1 VDKCTEVSVEDIAE
15 NGCMSYVESTGGI
28 CICYDDS
35 MSQCIVNDDCD
46 LVDTS
51 DLSALK
57 LDGATDA
64 LCKSYSIVVD
74 ACTDVSIEEI
84 AENGCMSYVEST
96 GGICICY
103 DDSKT
108 LCIVNDDCDKVD
120 TAGLN
125 LLQLDGATDALCKS
139 YSIVVDACTDVSVDD
154 IAANGCM
161 SYVESTGGICICYD
175 DSKTLCI
182 VNDDCDTVDTSSLA
196 ALQLNG
202 ATDAL
207 CKSYSIVVDA
217 CSDVSVEEIAEN
229 GCMSYVEST
238 GGICICY
245 DDSMTQCIVND
256 DCDLVE
262 SSVLSKLQLSK
273 ATLQLDGATDALCK
287 SYSIVVDKCTEVSVE
302 DIAENGCMSYVESTG
317 GICICYDD
325 SMSQCIVNDDCDL
338 VDTSDLSA
346 LKLDGA
352 TDALCKSYSIV
363 VDACTDVSI
372 EEIAENGCM
381 SYVESTGG
389 ICICYDDSKTLCIVN
404 DDCDKVD
411 TAGLNLLQLDGA
423 TDALCKSYSIVV
435 DACTDVSVDD
445 IAANGCMSYVE
456 STGGI
461 CICYDDS
468 KTLCIVNDDCD
479 TVDTS
484 SLAALQL
491 NGATDALCKSYSIV
505 VDACSD
511 VSVEEIAENGCMSYV
526 ESTGGICICYDDSM
540 TQCIVNDDCNSVDTS
555 ELSMLKLNGA
565 TDALCKSYSIVVDAC
580 TDVSVEEIAENGC
593 MSYVESTG
601 GICICFDDSKT
612 LCIVNDDCDLVNT
625 SELSTLQL
633 DGATDALCKSYS
645 IVVDKCTE
653 VSVED
658 IAENGCMSYVE
669 RTGGICICYDDS
681 KSLCIVNDDCDLVD
695 MSALPAV

>member
-1 VDKCTEVSVEDIAE
+1 
-15 NGCMSYVESTGGI
+15 
-28 CICYDDS
+28 
-35 MSQCIVNDDCD
+35 
-46 LVDTS
+46 
-51 DLSALK
+51 
-57 LDGATDA
+57 
-64 LCKSYSIVVD
+64 
-74 ACTDVSIEEI
+74 
-84 AENGCMSYVEST
+84 
-96 GGICICY
+96 
-103 DDSKT
+103 
-108 LCIVNDDCDKVD
+108 
-120 TAGLN
+120 
-125 LLQLDGATDALCKS
+125 
-139 YSIVVDACTDVSVDD
+139 VDACTDVSVDE

-182 VNDDCDTVDTSSLA
+182 VNDDCDLVDMSGLST
-196 ALQLNG
+196 LQLDG

-245 DDSMTQCIVND
+245 DDSKTLCIVND
-256 DCDLVE
+256 DCDLVDT
-262 SSVLSKLQLSK
+262 SGLAKLQMSK
-273 ATLQLDGATDALCK
+273 STLQLDGATDALCK
-287 SYSIVVDKCTEVSVE
+287 SYSIVVDKCTEVSID
-302 DIAENGCMSYVESTG
+302 DIA
-317 GICICYDD
+317 
-325 SMSQCIVNDDCDL
+325 
-338 VDTSDLSA
+338 
-346 LKLDGA
+346 K
-352 TDALCKSYSIV
+352 
-363 VDACTDVSI
+363 
-372 EEIAENGCM
+372 NGCM

-411 TAGLNLLQLDGA
+411 TAGLNLLQLNGA

-435 DACTDVSVDD
+435 DACTDVSVDE

-479 TVDTS
+479 LVDMSGLST
-484 SLAALQL
+484 LQL
-491 NGATDALCKSYSIV
+491 DGATDALCKSYSIV

-526 ESTGGICICYDDSM
+526 ESTGGICICYDDSK
-540 TQCIVNDDCNSVDTS
+540 TLCIVNDDCDLVDVS
-555 ELSMLKLNGA
+555 GLSTLQLDGA
-565 TDALCKSYSIVVDAC
+565 TDALCQSYSIVVDAC
-580 TDVSVEEIAENGC
+580 SDVSVEEIAENGC

>member
-1 VDKCTEVSVEDIAE
+1 
-15 NGCMSYVESTGGI
+15 
-28 CICYDDS
+28 
-35 MSQCIVNDDCD
+35 
-46 LVDTS
+46 
-51 DLSALK
+51 
-57 LDGATDA
+57 
-64 LCKSYSIVVD
+64 
-74 ACTDVSIEEI
+74 
-84 AENGCMSYVEST
+84 
-96 GGICICY
+96 
-103 DDSKT
+103 
-108 LCIVNDDCDKVD
+108 
-120 TAGLN
+120 
-125 LLQLDGATDALCKS
+125 
-139 YSIVVDACTDVSVDD
+139 VDACTDVSVDE

-182 VNDDCDTVDTSSLA
+182 VNDDCDLVDMSGLST
-196 ALQLNG
+196 LQLDG

-245 DDSMTQCIVND
+245 DDSKTLCIVND
-256 DCDLVE
+256 DCDLVDT
-262 SSVLSKLQLSK
+262 SGLAKLQMSK
-273 ATLQLDGATDALCK
+273 STLQLDGATDALCK
-287 SYSIVVDKCTEVSVE
+287 SYSIVVDKCTEVSID
-302 DIAENGCMSYVESTG
+302 DIA
-317 GICICYDD
+317 
-325 SMSQCIVNDDCDL
+325 
-338 VDTSDLSA
+338 
-346 LKLDGA
+346 K
-352 TDALCKSYSIV
+352 
-363 VDACTDVSI
+363 
-372 EEIAENGCM
+372 NGCM

-411 TAGLNLLQLDGA
+411 TAGLNLLQLNGA

-435 DACTDVSVDD
+435 DACTDVSVDE

-479 TVDTS
+479 LVDMSGLST
-484 SLAALQL
+484 LQL
-491 NGATDALCKSYSIV
+491 DGATDALCKSYSIV

-526 ESTGGICICYDDSM
+526 ESTGGICICYDDSK
-540 TQCIVNDDCNSVDTS
+540 TLCIVNDDCDLVDVSGLSTLQLDGATDALCQSYSIVVDACSDVSVEEIAENGCMSYVESTGGICICFDDSKTLCIVNDDCDVVSTS
-555 ELSMLKLNGA
+555 ELSTLQLDGA

-612 LCIVNDDCDLVNT
+612 LCIVNDDCDVVNT

-633 DGATDALCKSYS
+633 VGATDALCKSYS

-681 KSLCIVNDDCDLVD
+681 KTLCIVNDDCDMVD
-695 MSALPAV
+695 MSALPAI